1 MTRARDPPGTGRYGM
16 RQNGPESLWHCGAD
30 AAPVSGRAV
39 VAARRAQQQP
49 GIGGKRTDGA
59 LKECLYMPW
68 EEVMCGVTPQR
79 ALG

>member
-1 MTRARDPPGTGRYGM
+1 MTRARDPPGTGR
-16 RQNGPESLWHCGAD
+16 S
-30 AAPVSGRAV
+30 V

-49 GIGGKRTDGA
+49 GIGGKRMDGA